1 VAEKVVAG
9 GRKVVVQVEVDKVVQ
24 DDELSFSEREQ
35 LVLELELDREVVRE
49 ADPTWLTR
57 GETRAT
63 QLHCQIL
70 RLRQPPCFLDSEGDR
85 RLRLELRMI

>member
-1 VAEKVVAG
+1 MAEKVVAG

-49 ADPTWLTR
+49 ADPTWPTR
-57 GETRAT
+57 GEIRAT
-63 QLHCQIL
+63 RPLFPIL
-70 RLRQPPCFLDSEGDR
+70 RSRRPLCFLD
-85 RLRLELRMI
+85 